1 MSERTIDEPDLRA
14 PIQAGDED
22 GSIDQHA
29 GGDGS
34 NDPTPDEKQPP
45 PPYEEQPPLP

>member
-1 MSERTIDEPDLRA
+1 MFERSLEDPKAETDPRA

-22 GSIDQHA
+22 GSIDQHS

-45 PPYEEQPPLP
+45 PP